1 MTASA
6 PLYGYSLN
14 REAEQLLS
22 NVSQEH
28 NLVHAMQH
36 ERPLPIIHL

>member
-6 PLYGYSLN
+6 PLYGYSLS
-14 REAEQLLS
+14 RGVEQLLS
-22 NVSQEH
+22 NVSQKH

-36 ERPLPIIHL
+36 QRPLPIIHL